1 MRADNPVETTAQA
14 QNPVEAI
21 TQAAKHL
28 GRIFGPLLAAM
39 HDTRRREAV
48 RVIKHYEHLIRE

>member
-1 MRADNPVETTAQA
+1 MRTDNPIETIGQAQGPVETVRQA
-14 QNPVEAI
+14 VKQLSRVFA
-21 TQAAKHL
+21 
-28 GRIFGPLLAAM
+28 PLSAAM